1 MQAPFEHTAAMTA
14 LLEHAYALARERS
27 PDEQD
32 RIARIILAS
41 VGDDEEEYV
50 LTAEEAALIDERIA
64 AADRGEYASNERLRS
79 TFARYGVRYN
89 G

>member
-1 MQAPFEHTAAMTA
+1 MTA

-41 VGDDEEEYV
+41 VGDDDQEYV
-50 LTAEEAALIDERIA
+50 LTAEDRAAIAEGLA
-64 AADRGEYASNERLRS
+64 AADRGDFASEAEMEAV
-79 TFARYGVRYN
+79 FARFRP
-89 G
+89 

>member
-1 MQAPFEHTAAMTA
+1 MTA
-14 LLEHAYALARERS
+14 LLEHAYAVARERS

-41 VGDDEEEYV
+41 VGEDDDEYV

-64 AADRGEYASNERLRS
+64 AADLRKYASDGRLRA
-79 TFARYGVRYN
+79 TFARYGVRYEA
-89 G
+89 